1 MILFGLKMS
10 LEKIKT
16 INEKDL
22 ELMMCHKPQ
31 TKEFVHF
38 LVFRKIEGKKESK
51 KRKKRNFTLLAPFFG
66 ESMTLLGTC
75 SFLCLGSICS
85 ERETRRGKEREEY
98 IRRKKNRVE

>member
-38 LVFRKIEGKKESK
+38 LVFRKKERK

-85 ERETRRGKEREEY
+85 ERETRRGKEIEEY
-98 IRRKKNRVE
+98 IRRKKDRVE